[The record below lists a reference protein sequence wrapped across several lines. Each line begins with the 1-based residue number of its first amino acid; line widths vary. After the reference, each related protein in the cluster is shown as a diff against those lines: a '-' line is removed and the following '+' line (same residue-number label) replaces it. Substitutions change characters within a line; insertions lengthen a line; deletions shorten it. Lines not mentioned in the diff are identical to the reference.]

1 MTAAVISRTLTP
13 QLERAARAFPALL
26 LTGPRR
32 AGKTTLLR
40 SVFPHAG
47 YYLLEDP
54 DLIGRVTADPRG
66 FLDDLAPP
74 VILDEIQNAPE
85 LLAYVRTRVDAAPRR
100 MGRWLLTGSQET
112 PLMQGVTESMA
123 GRAAVLQLLPFSTR
137 ETRKVT
143 LLTGGYPEVVA
154 RPRTRALWF
163 ASYLQTYLERDVRAV
178 TAIRDLATFRRFIA
192 LVASRTGQMLN
203 RSDFAAPL
211 GITVPTVTQWLS
223 ILEVTGQVFIV
234 PPYFANFGKRL
245 VKAPKIY
252 LTDSGLACHLLG
264 IETSAELERSPFLGA
279 LWEGFVAGELVKQQV
294 NAGRRREL
302 YYFRDHQGLEVDFLM
317 PAGDGRVRLVE
328 ARASRTAFPQM
339 ADGIARLAAGAT
351 GGATIGSVVYR
362 PSSAVSTTALRPG
375 IKALSLPQLLAE
387 TARARR

>member
-1 MTAAVISRTLTP
+1 MAPVINRALTP

-54 DLIGRVTADPRG
+54 DLIGRVKADPRG

-74 VILDEIQNAPE
+74 VMLDEIQNAPE

-100 MGRWLLTGSQET
+100 MGQWLLTGSQEA

-123 GRAAVLQLLPFSTR
+123 GRAAVLQLLPFSTL
-137 ETRKVT
+137 ETPKVT
-143 LLTGGYPEVVA
+143 LLTGGYPEAVA

-279 LWEGFVAGELVKQQV
+279 LWEGFVASELVKQQV

-328 ARASRTAFPQM
+328 ARASRTAFPRM
-339 ADGIARLAAGAT
+339 ADGIGRLTAGAK
-351 GGATIGSVVYR
+351 GGATIGTVVYR
-362 PSSAVSTTALRPG
+362 PSSAVATTALRPG
-375 IKALSLPQLLAE
+375 IKALSLRQLLAE
-387 TARARR
+387 TSRARR

>member
-1 MTAAVISRTLTP
+1 MAVIGRSLAP
-13 QLERAARAFPALL
+13 QLTRAAGAFPALL

-40 SVFPHAG
+40 TTFPRAR

-54 DLIGRVTADPRG
+54 DLVARVTADPRG
-66 FLDDLAPP
+66 FLDDVTPP
-74 VILDEIQNAPE
+74 VILDEIQNTPE

-100 MGRWLLTGSQET
+100 MGQWLLSGSQET

-123 GRAAVLQLLPFSTR
+123 GRAAVLQLLPFSML
-137 ETRKVT
+137 ETPKVS
-143 LLTGGYPEVVA
+143 LLTGGYPEAVA

-178 TAIRDLATFRRFIA
+178 TAIRDLATFRRFVA

-203 RSDFAAPL
+203 RSEFAAAL
-211 GITVPTVTQWLS
+211 GITVPTATQWLS
-223 ILEVTGQVFIV
+223 ILEITGQVFVV

-252 LTDSGLACHLLG
+252 LTDSGLACYLLG
-264 IETSAELERSPFLGA
+264 IETSTELERSPFLGA
-279 LWEGFVAGELVKQQV
+279 LWKGFVAAELVKQQV

-302 YYFRDHQGLEVDFLM
+302 YYFRDHQGLEVDFLL
-317 PAGDGRVRLVE
+317 PAGDGRVRLIE
-328 ARASRTAFPQM
+328 ARASRTVFPQM
-339 ADGIARLAAGAT
+339 ADRIARLAASANRGTAIGA
-351 GGATIGSVVYR
+351 VVYR
-362 PSSAVSTTALRPG
+362 PSSTGTTTALRPG

-387 TARARR
+387 TARAHPI

>member
-1 MTAAVISRTLTP
+1 MTTVIGRTLAP
-13 QLERAARAFPALL
+13 QLAAAARAFPAVL

-40 SVFPHAG
+40 SVFPRAG

-54 DLIGRVTADPRG
+54 DLVGRVKADPRG
-66 FLDDLAPP
+66 FLDGLAPP

-100 MGRWLLTGSQET
+100 MGQWFLTGSQET

-123 GRAAVLQLLPFSTR
+123 GRAAVLQLLPFSML

-143 LLTGGYPEVVA
+143 LLAGGYPEVVA

-223 ILEVTGQVFIV
+223 ILEVTGQVFIIT
-234 PPYFANFGKRL
+234 PYFANFGKRL

-294 NAGRRREL
+294 HAGRRREL
-302 YYFRDHQGLEVDFLM
+302 YYFRDHQGLEVDFLL

-339 ADGIARLAAGAT
+339 ADGIARLAAGSK
-351 GGATIGSVVYR
+351 GGATIGTVVYR
-362 PSSAVSTTALRPG
+362 PSAAVSTTALRPG

>member
-1 MTAAVISRTLTP
+1 MAAVTARALSS
-13 QLERAARAFPALL
+13 QLATAARAFPAVL

-54 DLIGRVTADPRG
+54 DLVGRVEADPRG

-100 MGRWLLTGSQET
+100 MGQWFLTGSQET

-123 GRAAVLQLLPFSTR
+123 GRAAVLQLLPFSTL
-137 ETRKVT
+137 ETPKVT

-154 RPRTRALWF
+154 RPATRALWF

-223 ILEVTGQVFIV
+223 ILEITGQIFIV

-252 LTDSGLACHLLG
+252 LSDSGLACHLLG
-264 IETSAELERSPFLGA
+264 IEASAELERSPFLGA
-279 LWEGFVAGELVKQQV
+279 LWEGFVAGELAKQQV

-302 YYFRDHQGLEVDFLM
+302 YYFRDHQGLEVDFLV
-317 PAGDGRVRLVE
+317 PAGNGRVRLIE

-339 ADGIARLAAGAT
+339 ADGIARLAAGMKA
-351 GGATIGSVVYR
+351 GAAIGAVVYR

-375 IKALSLPQLLAE
+375 IKAVSLPQLLAE
-387 TARARR
+387 TAHARR